1 METKSLQSRFFSY
14 VFNMREWFIFLKR
27 FFALFVVAAVALV
40 LWFFPISLFVAP
52 FYSITTDNVPI
63 VKEFKTLEG
72 ESTTMALRDGLQNLL
87 DQGLVTNFLG
97 VRTWIDNKY
106 YQQVGEIEMFR
117 IGINILENNLARN
130 RGTGGANKYLVQA
143 RSDIYSDFRIPL
155 FTSYTTRVK
164 QSVSNID
171 LYLKQLKEDQ
181 TKEMINKRAVFI
193 VNSDNL
199 ATAVDQLK
207 QQLQTNLMTTTTFS
221 TDDDKFYRIK
231 GNLIAMYYILKGI
244 DYDFKDKMMDKTS
257 YNENFVPILELLKE
271 AIAQNHLVILE
282 TMGHL
287 SKLEKD
293 ANVIAQK
300 LSELRD
306 KLRNG

>member
-52 FYSITTDNVPI
+52 FYSITTDTVPV

-143 RSDIYSDFRIPL
+143 RSDIYSDFRTPL

-164 QSVSNID
+164 QSVSSID

>member
-52 FYSITTDNVPI
+52 FYSITTDTVPV

-72 ESTTMALRDGLQNLL
+72 ESTTMSLRDGLQNLL